1 MPLSRPRLVAL
12 PLLGLLCVLFLS
24 GCVRASLTM
33 AVTEDDRVSGELVLL
48 TLPAR
53 DGDLGPQLKVPAE
66 LASRV
71 RVLPHSREG
80 YSGSQL
86 FFNGLTFEELR
97 LLSSATDL
105 MSTNYRLQLRRS
117 GGLVTLSGS
126 VDLTSLAPD
135 RTDVQL
141 RINFPGRIASTNGR
155 HVANGIAWSPRAGEI
170 TELAATVSYADQRTE
185 SWQYWAMV
193 VAGGSGGVAL
203 LVYVLA
209 FVAHRRYVARLD
221 PVG

>member
-1 MPLSRPRLVAL
+1 MPLSRRLLAL
-12 PLLGLLCVLFLS
+12 PLLGLLCAFFLS

-48 TLPAR
+48 TLPTR
-53 DGDLGPQLKVPAE
+53 EGDLGPQLKVPAE

-71 RVLPHSREG
+71 RVLPHSRDG

-97 LLSSATDL
+97 GLASATEL
-105 MSTNYRLQLRRS
+105 LSTNYRLQLRRS
-117 GGLVTLSGS
+117 GGLVTLSGA
-126 VDLTSLAPD
+126 VDLTSLAPE

-141 RINFPGRIASTNGR
+141 KISFPGRIASTNGK
-155 HVANGIAWSPRAGEI
+155 HLTDGIGWSPKAGEI

-185 SWQYWAMV
+185 SWEYWAMV

-203 LVYVLA
+203 LVYVMA

-221 PVG
+221 PVE